1 MILFLC
7 VKFRQNRDCKI
18 KAAKCFYFILFFVK
32 PFLLHETV
40 NLFENGAGLIEP
52 QMGLTNLVEASLLH
66 QQL

>member
-1 MILFLC
+1 MFL
-7 VKFRQNRDCKI
+7 
-18 KAAKCFYFILFFVK
+18 FYFILFFVK